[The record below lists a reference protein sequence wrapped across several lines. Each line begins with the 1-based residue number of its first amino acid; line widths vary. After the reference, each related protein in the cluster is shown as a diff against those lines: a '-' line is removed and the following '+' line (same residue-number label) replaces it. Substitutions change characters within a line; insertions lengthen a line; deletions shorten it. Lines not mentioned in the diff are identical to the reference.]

1 LWIPDYVLAT
11 RVTMRRSLRHG
22 LVTFIVIRQ
31 HSDTSN
37 LAPDDRI
44 TEEVPSI
51 QAEFHSQGSLAEN
64 APCRCRIRS
73 ARDSGSPGTDNSQGL
88 PTFASEMAL
97 IPVALRRRIIGSPN

>member
-1 LWIPDYVLAT
+1 
-11 RVTMRRSLRHG
+11 MRRSLRHG

-44 TEEVPSI
+44 TEEVPSN
-51 QAEFHSQGSLAEN
+51 QAEFHSQASLAEN
-64 APCRCRIRS
+64 ALADVESVQRATAEVQAPTIRK
-73 ARDSGSPGTDNSQGL
+73 AYRL
-88 PTFASEMAL
+88 FASEMAL

>member
-1 LWIPDYVLAT
+1 
-11 RVTMRRSLRHG
+11 MRRSLRHG

-44 TEEVPSI
+44 TEEAPSI

-64 APCRCRIRS
+64 ALADVESVQRATAEVQAPTIRKAYRLSRAKWHSFPLLYGDELSGHRIK
-73 ARDSGSPGTDNSQGL
+73 L
-88 PTFASEMAL
+88 
-97 IPVALRRRIIGSPN
+97 